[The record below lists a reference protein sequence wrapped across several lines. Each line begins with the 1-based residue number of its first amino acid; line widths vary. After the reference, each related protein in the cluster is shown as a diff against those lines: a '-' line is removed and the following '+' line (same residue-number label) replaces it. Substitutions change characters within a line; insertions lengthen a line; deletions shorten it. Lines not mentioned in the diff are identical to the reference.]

1 MSYFRFWRNWLLG
14 VSVFITTFGLFMA
27 LLNHTILFS
36 FFNTQINPA
45 FWGSIPV
52 PAPAQAFQTW
62 IYGAWGATVMGW
74 GITMIF
80 IAYYPFGQQER
91 WAWKAVLVSV
101 LSWYIIDTTISW
113 LFAVIINVIF
123 NTTILMLVIIPL
135 LLTWQEM
142 SN

>member
-1 MSYFRFWRNWLLG
+1 MSYFRFWRYWLLG
-14 VSVFITTFGLFMA
+14 VSVFITAFGMFMA
-27 LLNHTILFS
+27 FLNHTLIFS

-45 FWGSIPV
+45 FWGATPV
-52 PAPAQAFQTW
+52 PASAQAFQAW

-80 IAYYPFGQQER
+80 IAYYPFSQQER

-101 LSWYIIDTTISW
+101 TSWYIIDTTISW
-113 LFAVIINVIF
+113 LFTIIINVIF
-123 NTTILMLVIIPL
+123 NTTILILVIIPL

>member
-14 VSVFITTFGLFMA
+14 VSVFITAFGLFMA

-52 PAPAQAFQTW
+52 AAPAQAFQTW

-142 SN
+142 SD

>member
-1 MSYFRFWRNWLLG
+1 MSYFRFWRYWLLG
-14 VSVFITTFGLFMA
+14 VSVFITAFGLFMA

-45 FWGSIPV
+45 FWGSTPV

-80 IAYYPFGQQER
+80 IAYYPFNQQER
-91 WAWKAVLVSV
+91 WAWKTVFVSV
-101 LSWYIIDTTISW
+101 TSWYIIDTTISW
-113 LFAVIINVIF
+113 LFAVFINVIF
-123 NTTILMLVIIPL
+123 NTAILILVIIPL
-135 LLTWQEM
+135 FLTWQEM